1 MKFGAFA
8 MLSRAA
14 GWIGVAAIVVV
25 STLPGSERPH
35 TGLAGQIEHVL
46 AYFMTAAELTAGYQR
61 RDTRLKLLLRLML
74 LAAAME
80 CAQLFIPG
88 RNAAIGDFLA
98 SSLGALIGVA
108 SAAAAERHVWAPR

>member
-8 MLSRAA
+8 MLARAA
-14 GWIGVAAIVVV
+14 GWIGVAAIVVL

-35 TGLAGQIEHVL
+35 TGAPGQMEHVL
-46 AYFMTAAELTAGYQR
+46 AYFMTASALATGYQR
-61 RDTRLKLLLRLML
+61 RDTRLKLLLGLML
-74 LAAAME
+74 LAEAME

-108 SAAAAERHVWAPR
+108 ERHVWAPR